1 LVKSDFAIKRIAASP
16 AAESHPK
23 KSMPRAHEGKGARK
37 KSRATIAS
45 NPIRTTLAV
54 LRKPRMS

>member
-1 LVKSDFAIKRIAASP
+1 LVKSDFAIKITAASP
-16 AAESHPK
+16 DAIIHPK
-23 KSMPRAHEGKGARK
+23 KSVVRAHDGKGARK

-54 LRKPRMS
+54 LSKPRMS